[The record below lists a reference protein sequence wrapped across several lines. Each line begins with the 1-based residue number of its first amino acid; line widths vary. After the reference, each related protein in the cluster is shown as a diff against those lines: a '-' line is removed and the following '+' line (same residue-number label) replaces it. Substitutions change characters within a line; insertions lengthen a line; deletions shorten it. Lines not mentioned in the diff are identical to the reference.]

1 MAVNNRSRYAL
12 ADRGGARV
20 VVDVAGKGVPK
31 ELDELSAAL
40 RKARRAEQTARER
53 QAPAVLQMR
62 AQGASWAAIG
72 TCLGVTREAVFK
84 RYSRT
89 PDDVAGAG
97 ASLSLDDLA
106 AALRKARRE
115 ERNAQAR
122 QALIV
127 QQMRVQG
134 ASWAVVAACLGV
146 TREAAC
152 KRYSKDQLL

>member
-1 MAVNNRSRYAL
+1 MAGSNRSRYAL

-20 VVDVAGKGVPK
+20 VVDVAGKAVPK

-40 RKARRAEQTARER
+40 RKARRAEQAARER

-62 AQGASWAAIG
+62 SQGASWAAIG
-72 TCLGVTREAVFK
+72 ACLGVTREAVFK
-84 RYSRT
+84 RYSRVAG
-89 PDDVAGAG
+89 DVAGDG
-97 ASLSLDDLA
+97 PEPGLDDLA

-115 ERNAQAR
+115 EHNARAR